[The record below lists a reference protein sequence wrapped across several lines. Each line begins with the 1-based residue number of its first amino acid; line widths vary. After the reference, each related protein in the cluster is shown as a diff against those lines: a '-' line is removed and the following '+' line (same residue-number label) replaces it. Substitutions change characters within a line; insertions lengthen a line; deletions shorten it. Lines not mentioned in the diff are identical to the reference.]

1 MSRTRPETVNSFSFE
16 GQFFLFCFFLPTRS
30 DLVIAVVKKT
40 TKSIFLVPDRS
51 CELIALVF
59 CVVSTCFHFLCSG
72 LQFFTKMFQNKKKIS
87 F

>member
-51 CELIALVF
+51 CE
-59 CVVSTCFHFLCSG
+59 
-72 LQFFTKMFQNKKKIS
+72 
-87 F
+87 